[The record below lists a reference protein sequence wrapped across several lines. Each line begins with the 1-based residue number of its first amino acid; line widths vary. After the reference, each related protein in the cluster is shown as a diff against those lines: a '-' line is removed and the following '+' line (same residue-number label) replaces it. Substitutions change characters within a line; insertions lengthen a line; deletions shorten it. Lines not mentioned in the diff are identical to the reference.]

1 MTPFKYL
8 LFIITLVF
16 IVVITFYL
24 LYQQF
29 LWTKEKTIDI
39 SIAYTLILKT
49 TGFKI
54 LFEDLRLQKPRE
66 TEGFEG
72 LLYTKIFS

>member
-29 LWTKEKTIDI
+29 LWAKEKTIDI

-49 TGFKI
+49 KGFKI

-72 LLYTKIFS
+72 TTLY